1 MTSPDSPIGQAEEV
15 GLAPIDPLDGNPFSS
30 FAQRAHLLFAGLIHI
45 SILCLP
51 ARPLP
56 GTHASSTTAAPASKR
71 KPGRDGGSSR
81 RKVPLDL
88 SWDKDDDALDL
99 LLTGGL
105 DWSNCA
111 VWTLSP
117 DQGHS
122 RQPTPPYTVGS
133 TALAA
138 AAKLEAVVLTND
150 YATSGP
156 RYADW
161 DALHCGLGAASMAAA
176 PLHAEL
182 AEHAEHAAPCLG
194 VLGLAS
200 CDRHAFADRGLL
212 AALSSLLLPLIA
224 RLAALSRGRDVETF
238 LEHAMPLLLEQRV
251 RLRVN
256 GSRTPDGGQPPE
268 GPREG
273 SVAGPAPG
281 ANGRRSG
288 ARGEALHKKKRR
300 QAPTAPGPRPVGAPP
315 AETRG
320 AAGAEAVGTPCAPGR
335 HVEHDACCPHHASN
349 KAPLD
354 GTPPGG
360 ASSGLLLNLVSMCA
374 VYAHFSHLSAAGETN
389 AAVLVSACVVA
400 SHVALLI
407 LQWIWLGW
415 LPPQRT
421 SAGAKAY
428 ATLRALA
435 LPLANTWV
443 GWSLL
448 DRLGYVPSLP
458 AVLSTAGAV
467 GLCLAAGR
475 QARSLLQGPLQL
487 ASMALAATSTTG
499 LCSAAFGSTRGWACM
514 GLISGLQLGMGVLLP
529 ALMLHAPRSDATAF
543 P

>member
-1 MTSPDSPIGQAEEV
+1 MCATLPYT
-15 GLAPIDPLDGNPFSS
+15 
-30 FAQRAHLLFAGLIHI
+30 
-45 SILCLP
+45 ILQ
-51 ARPLP
+51 
-56 GTHASSTTAAPASKR
+56 
-71 KPGRDGGSSR
+71 
-81 RKVPLDL
+81 
-88 SWDKDDDALDL
+88 DDDALDL

-224 RLAALSRGRDVETF
+224 RRAALSRGRDVETF

-273 SVAGPAPG
+273 SV
-281 ANGRRSG
+281 
-288 ARGEALHKKKRR
+288 
-300 QAPTAPGPRPVGAPP
+300 VG
-315 AETRG
+315 
-320 AAGAEAVGTPCAPGR
+320 
-335 HVEHDACCPHHASN
+335 CPHHASN